1 MDLKNLKIARIIMV
15 AIIVVVSL
23 FQGILG
29 IRGLYKDIQ
38 KEFYNG
44 TKDSIAIYT
53 DIEDLMEYGVLIKK
67 VLVTNGYL
75 QNDSSFVK
83 EIDLAYNQFESAS
96 LLKPDSMNEVIV
108 SFTSMKTAVDKLIVE
123 ADKMDLDESTL
134 KSYKQYKT
142 EYEESLVFIKRS
154 EFIETI
160 LEYNETIGQFP
171 ASLFR
176 MISKVEFVDDQSLIA
191 E

>member
-1 MDLKNLKIARIIMV
+1 MV

-123 ADKMDLDESTL
+123 VGKMDLDESTL

>member
-108 SFTSMKTAVDKLIVE
+108 SFTSMKTEVDKLIVE